1 MKQLV
6 TISTILLLAYVGSAS
21 AYRVIEQT
29 EESYELALADV
40 TFPRSAIGSVRF
52 KSCRECSFVSLRTT
66 EKTNY
71 VVNGATL
78 PFTEFFE
85 LATDFR
91 ENRSVEGSTAV
102 YIFVDIET
110 QQIKRVALDHFG

>member
-6 TISTILLLAYVGSAS
+6 AISAILLLTYVGSAS

-40 TFPRSAIGSVRF
+40 TFPRSAIGTVRF
-52 KSCRECSFVSLRTT
+52 KSCRDCSSVSLRTT
-66 EKTNY
+66 ERTTY
-71 VVNGATL
+71 IVNRATL
-78 PFTEFFE
+78 SFPEFFE
-85 LATDFR
+85 LAKDFS
-91 ENRSVEGSTAV
+91 ENRSEEGSTAV